1 MIRVVLP
8 AHLKALARVGDE
20 VHLDLDGHA
29 MTISTIVSAVEAR
42 YPMLLGTIRDRTTH
56 KRRPYIRYFAC
67 GRDLSHD
74 EPDLPLPDAVARGV
88 EPLII
93 IGAMSGG

>member
-8 AHLKALARVGDE
+8 AHLKSLARVGDE
-20 VHLDLDGHA
+20 LQIELDGA
-29 MTISTIVSAVEAR
+29 VTVSDVLSAIEAR

-67 GRDLSHD
+67 ERDLSHD
-74 EPDLPLPDAVARGV
+74 SPDAPLPDAVARGT
-88 EPLII
+88 EPLLI

>member
-8 AHLKALARVGDE
+8 AHLKSLARCNDE
-20 VHLDLDGHA
+20 VQLDLDEPPTLNA
-29 MTISTIVSAVEAR
+29 VLAAVEAR

-56 KRRPYIRYFAC
+56 KRRPYIRFFAC
-67 GRDLSHD
+67 ERDLSHD
-74 EPDLPLPDAVARGV
+74 ATDAPLPEPVARGT
-88 EPLII
+88 EPLLI